1 MMTDMLNNLHFL
13 RPQWFYAF
21 IPLAVFLIILMKNQ
35 AYSESWRKICDARLL
50 PFILTAKQG
59 KRSILPALLTFL
71 GASLCITALAG
82 PVYKKLQQPVFR
94 EQAAL
99 VILLDL
105 SQSMNATDIKP
116 SRIERAKLELLDILK
131 QRKGGQTA
139 LIVYAANAFTV
150 TPLTDDNNT
159 ISNLLPVLQ
168 TSMMPAQGSNLG
180 QALDKAHSL
189 FTQAGIT
196 QGDILIVTDGIHS
209 RFRRAIKKIS
219 AQGYR
224 VSIFGI
230 GTAQGSPVPL
240 DSGFLLDASGA
251 IVIPKLK
258 INKLRKIAH
267 EGGGIYVGV
276 TADDSDTNALTHLF
290 SSRANNAIRNNQI
303 IMTDLHAD
311 RWREDGVWLLLPLL
325 LIAALWTRKG
335 WLVVFIIFLLPL
347 PQPGYAAESAV
358 NTAQKT
364 TSHATSHSP
373 FSLHNLSLNN
383 LWLTPDQKAIRAF
396 RQGKNNE
403 AAKNFTNPEWK
414 ASALYRSGKYEQAAK
429 FFEQAS
435 NRDKK
440 QANSSSNDLYNQG
453 NALAKAGKYPQAI
466 AAYNKAISLNKNNKD
481 AAYNRKLVKK
491 ALQKQQQKKSGK
503 QSNSNNSSNKKSSQ
517 QGNKNQQGGKQNA
530 SKKNNSGKGNKQN
543 AQQKNSAGQQ
553 GKQGQ
558 QQKQKQSQQSANAA
572 SQNGNKQNNTAR
584 NQSHQGSNK
593 NEQKRQD
600 EAMKKRHPGDAQS
613 KKEKQEQ
620 QALKQ
625 AEKDQKNSPQGKQGQ
640 SNQPRS
646 NQPRPNQSLPG
657 NRKTQEQKQASRS
670 AENNM
675 TEDQK
680 ATEQWLRRIPDD
692 PGGLLRRKFLYQY
705 QQIPN
710 QHDSKQPW

>member
-1 MMTDMLNNLHFL
+1 MLNNLHFL

-35 AYSESWRKICDARLL
+35 AYSESWRKICDASLL

-82 PVYKKLQQPVFR
+82 PVFKKLQQPVFR

-116 SRIERAKLELLDILK
+116 SRIERAKLELLDILR

-159 ISNLLPVLQ
+159 IANLLPVLQ

-240 DSGFLLDASGA
+240 DNGFLLDSSGA

-290 SSRANNAIRNNQI
+290 SSRVNNAIRNNQI

-325 LIAALWTRKG
+325 LIAALWARKG
-335 WLVVFIIFLLPL
+335 WLISLFIIFLLPL

-358 NTAQKT
+358 NPAQKT
-364 TSHATSHSP
+364 TASTTSSSP
-373 FSLHNLSLNN
+373 FSLHNLSLDN
-383 LWLTPDQKAIRAF
+383 LWLTPNQKAIRAF
-396 RQGKNNE
+396 KQGKNNA

-429 FFEQAS
+429 FFDQAS

-440 QANSSSNDLYNQG
+440 QTNSSSNDLYNKG

-466 AAYNKAISLNKNNKD
+466 AAYNKALTLNKHNKD
-481 AAYNRKLVKK
+481 AAYNRKLVEK

-503 QSNSNNSSNKKSSQ
+503 QSNNNSSNKKSSK
-517 QGNKNQQGGKQNA
+517 QGNKNQQG
-530 SKKNNSGKGNKQN
+530 SKKNNNGKGSKQN
-543 AQQKNSAGQQ
+543 AQQKNSAGKQ

-558 QQKQKQSQQSANAA
+558 QQKQNPSQKSANSA
-572 SQNGNKQNNTAR
+572 SQNNKQNNTAR
-584 NQSHQGSNK
+584 NQSRQGGN
-593 NEQKRQD
+593 NNTQKQQD

-620 QALKQ
+620 KALKQ
-625 AEKDQKNSPQGKQGQ
+625 AEKNQKNSSQGEQSQ
-640 SNQPRS
+640 SNQSQS
-646 NQPRPNQSLPG
+646 NQSQSG
-657 NRKTQEQKQASRS
+657 NRKTQDQKQASRS

-705 QQIPN
+705 QQLPN

>member
-1 MMTDMLNNLHFL
+1 MLNNLHFL

-21 IPLAVFLIILMKNQ
+21 IPLTVFLVILMKNQ
-35 AYSESWRKICDARLL
+35 TYSESWRKICDARLL

-59 KRSILPALLTFL
+59 KRSILPILLTFL

-94 EQAAL
+94 EQSAL

-116 SRIERAKLELLDILK
+116 SRIERAKLELLDILR

-139 LIVYAANAFTV
+139 LIVYAADAFTV

-159 ISNLLPVLQ
+159 ISNLLPVLK

-180 QALDKAHSL
+180 QALKKARSL

-196 QGDILIVTDGIHS
+196 QGDILVVTDGIHS
-209 RFRRAIKKIS
+209 RFSGAIKKIS
-219 AQGYR
+219 RQGYR

-240 DSGFLLDASGA
+240 DNGFLLDADGA

-258 INKLRKIAH
+258 INKLREIAH

-276 TADDSDTNALTHLF
+276 TADDSDTRALTHLF
-290 SSRANNAIRNNQI
+290 SSHENNAIHDRV

-325 LIAALWTRKG
+325 LIAALWARKG
-335 WLVVFIIFLLPL
+335 WLAIFVIFLLPL
-347 PQPGYAAESAV
+347 PQSGYAAETAASP
-358 NTAQKT
+358 AQKT
-364 TSHATSHSP
+364 APHTTSSSP
-373 FSLHNLSLNN
+373 FSLHKLSLDN
-383 LWLTPDQKAIRAF
+383 LWLTPNQKAIRAF
-396 RQGKNNE
+396 RQGKNNA

-414 ASALYRSGKYEQAAK
+414 ASALYRSGKYEQAARL
-429 FFEQAS
+429 FGQAA

-440 QANSSSNDLYNQG
+440 QATDSSNDFYNKG
-453 NALAKAGKYPQAI
+453 NALAKIGNYPQAI
-466 AAYNKAISLNKNNKD
+466 AAYNKAIALNKHNKD

-491 ALQKQQQKKSGK
+491 ALQKQQQQQKKSGK
-503 QSNSNNSSNKKSSQ
+503 QSNNNSSNKKSSQ
-517 QGNKNQQGGKQNA
+517 RGNKNRQSDKQNA
-530 SKKNNSGKGNKQN
+530 GKKNKAGKGGRQN
-543 AQQKNSAGQQ
+543 TPQKKSAGNK
-553 GKQGQ
+553 GNQGQ
-558 QQKQKQSQQSANAA
+558 QQNQQNPSQQSGNNRKKNQSTNST
-572 SQNGNKQNNTAR
+572 SQKDNKRNNTAQ
-584 NQSHQGSNK
+584 NQSRQGNNS

-625 AEKDQKNSPQGKQGQ
+625 AEQNQKNSPQT
-640 SNQPRS
+640 
-646 NQPRPNQSLPG
+646 G
-657 NRKTQEQKQASRS
+657 NRKTADQRQGNLSVK
-670 AENNM
+670 NNM

-705 QQIPN
+705 QQLPN
-710 QHDSKQPW
+710 QHNSKQPW

>member
-1 MMTDMLNNLHFL
+1 MLNNLHFL

-35 AYSESWRKICDARLL
+35 AYSESWRKICDASLL

-82 PVYKKLQQPVFR
+82 PVFKKLQQPVFR

-116 SRIERAKLELLDILK
+116 SRIERAKLELLDILR

-159 ISNLLPVLQ
+159 IANLLPVLQ

-240 DSGFLLDASGA
+240 DNGFLLDSSGA

-290 SSRANNAIRNNQI
+290 SSRVNNAIRNNQI

-325 LIAALWTRKG
+325 LIAALWARKG
-335 WLVVFIIFLLPL
+335 WLISLFIIFLLPL

-358 NTAQKT
+358 NPAQKT
-364 TSHATSHSP
+364 TASTTSSSP
-373 FSLHNLSLNN
+373 FSLHNLSLDN
-383 LWLTPDQKAIRAF
+383 LWLTPNQKAIRAF
-396 RQGKNNE
+396 KQGKNNA

-429 FFEQAS
+429 FFDQAS

-440 QANSSSNDLYNQG
+440 QTNSSSNDLYNKG

-466 AAYNKAISLNKNNKD
+466 AAYNKALTLNKHNKD
-481 AAYNRKLVKK
+481 AAYNRKLVEK

-503 QSNSNNSSNKKSSQ
+503 QSNNNSSNKKSSK
-517 QGNKNQQGGKQNA
+517 QGNKNQQG
-530 SKKNNSGKGNKQN
+530 SKNNNGKGNKQN

-558 QQKQKQSQQSANAA
+558 QQKQNPSQQSANSS
-572 SQNGNKQNNTAR
+572 SQNNKQNNTAR
-584 NQSHQGSNK
+584 NQSRQGGN
-593 NEQKRQD
+593 NNTQKQQD

-625 AEKDQKNSPQGKQGQ
+625 AEKNQKNSSQGEQSQ
-640 SNQPRS
+640 SNQSQS
-646 NQPRPNQSLPG
+646 NQSQSG
-657 NRKTQEQKQASRS
+657 NRKTQDQKQASRS

-705 QQIPN
+705 QQLPN

>member
-35 AYSESWRKICDARLL
+35 TYSESWRKICDARLL

-209 RFRRAIKKIS
+209 RFRPAIKEIS

-240 DSGFLLDASGA
+240 DSGFLLNASGA

-276 TADDSDTNALTHLF
+276 TADNSDTNALTHLF

-373 FSLHNLSLNN
+373 FSLHNLSLDN

-491 ALQKQQQKKSGK
+491 ALQKQQQQQKKSGK
-503 QSNSNNSSNKKSSQ
+503 QSNSNKKSSQ

-625 AEKDQKNSPQGKQGQ
+625 AEKDQKNPPQGKQGQ
-640 SNQPRS
+640 SNQLRS
-646 NQPRPNQSLPG
+646 NQPRPNQSQPG
-657 NRKTQEQKQASRS
+657 NRKTQEQKQAGRS

-705 QQIPN
+705 QQLPN